1 MIDIRNFLLGAIV
14 SFGSIALAAWLGGE
28 GIIYDTVLIIIMLIG
43 VPLGMIMACWS
54 KRDAKCVEGEK

>member
-14 SFGSIALAAWLGGE
+14 SFGSIALAGWLGGE

-43 VPLGMIMACWS
+43 VPLGMIMACWP
-54 KRDAKCVEGEK
+54 KRDASSEDSE